1 MEKSVDISMVKFD
14 EKGLVPAIVQEE
26 NGEVLMLAYM
36 NEESLKKTIETGLT
50 WFFSRSRN
58 KLWQKGETSG
68 NIQEV
73 KEISYDCDGD
83 TLLVRVHQRG
93 VACHTGSYS
102 CFRDRKLMGET
113 NHIALVDEKPEN
125 SLAIVLNDLYN
136 VIQDRLLNPVPGSYT
151 NYLFEKGQDKILKK
165 VGEEAVETVIASKNM
180 KKEDVL
186 YEMGDLWYHCLVL
199 LAFHKLTPDEL
210 LAELMGRRKGGNY
223 HKFEGKTG
231 ERPDM

>member
-1 MEKSVDISMVKFD
+1 MAEIDISKVKFN
-14 EKGLVPAIVQEE
+14 EQGLVPAIIQEE

-50 WFFSRSRN
+50 WFYSRSRE

-73 KEISYDCDGD
+73 KELSYDCDGD
-83 TLLVRVHQRG
+83 TLLVKVHQRG

-102 CFRDRKLMGET
+102 CFRGRKLWGKK
-113 NHIALVDEKPEN
+113 NDIALVEEMPEK
-125 SLAIVLNDLYN
+125 SLAVVLNDLYN
-136 VIQDRLLNPVPGSYT
+136 VIQDRRLHPVEGSYT
-151 NYLFEKGQDKILKK
+151 NYLFKNGQDKILKK

-180 KKEDVL
+180 NNREVL

-199 LAFHKLTPDEL
+199 LAFHNLTPDEL
-210 LAELMGRRKGGNY
+210 LTELLNRRKGGSY
-223 HKFEGKTG
+223 HKFQGKTG
-231 ERPDM
+231 ERPAD